1 MDFLDRPIYPF
12 YMGLFKKT
20 DEEKAKKQDKLDDI
34 YRKQQ
39 EQLTKSQDKEESK
52 AREKARK
59 YGFKVDDAAYVFS
72 CLPNDDE
79 KGTINFPIGA
89 VFIDRVVKFQKRWT
103 GDVVE
108 EISLKSVTSVEVS
121 KGLLPTVTVYASGN
135 TITFKVGVEAQKIAS
150 TVRELLPKASVG
162 AAAIDPVAQ
171 VEKLAQLLEKG
182 LLTKEEFEKKKK
194 ELLGL

>member
-1 MDFLDRPIYPF
+1 
-12 YMGLFKKT
+12 MGIFKKT
-20 DEEKAKKQDKLDDI
+20 EEEKVEKQQKLDEV
-34 YRKQQ
+34 YQKQQ
-39 EQLTKSQDKEESK
+39 ERLTISQDKQEVK

-59 YGFKVDDAAYVFS
+59 SGFNIEDATYVFS

-79 KGTINFPIGA
+79 KGTLNLPIGA

-103 GDVVE
+103 GNVLE

-150 TVRELLPKASVG
+150 TVRELLPKAIGG

-182 LLTKEEFEKKKK
+182 LLTKDEFEKKKR

>member
-1 MDFLDRPIYPF
+1 
-12 YMGLFKKT
+12 MGLFKKT
-20 DEEKAKKQDKLDDI
+20 DEQKVERQQKVDEL
-34 YRKQQ
+34 RLKQQ
-39 EQLTKSQDKEESK
+39 ERLAKSQDKEEIK

-59 YGFKVDDAAYVFS
+59 SGFNVDEATYVFS
-72 CLPNDDE
+72 CLQNDDE
-79 KGTINFPIGA
+79 KGTLNFPIGA

-103 GDVVE
+103 GNAIE

-135 TITFKVGVEAQKIAS
+135 TITFKVGVEAQKIAA
-150 TVRELLPKASVG
+150 TVRELLPKATGG
-162 AAAIDPVAQ
+162 ATAIDPVVQ

-194 ELLGL
+194 EYLGL

>member
-1 MDFLDRPIYPF
+1 
-12 YMGLFKKT
+12 MGIFKKT
-20 DEEKAKKQDKLDDI
+20 DEEKAE
-34 YRKQQ
+34 KQQ
-39 EQLTKSQDKEESK
+39 KVDELYEKQQAQLAKTQDKEENK
-52 AREKARK
+52 AREKAK
-59 YGFKVDDAAYVFS
+59 KAGFNVDDASYVFS

-79 KGTINFPIGA
+79 KGTLNFPIGA
-89 VFIDRVVKFQKRWT
+89 VFVDRVVKFQKRWT
-103 GDVVE
+103 GNVTE

-121 KGLLPTVTVYASGN
+121 KGILPTVTVYASGN

-150 TVRELLPKASVG
+150 TVREMIPKATVG
-162 AAAIDPVAQ
+162 VAAIDPVAQ

>member
-1 MDFLDRPIYPF
+1 MI
-12 YMGLFKKT
+12 
-20 DEEKAKKQDKLDDI
+20 
-34 YRKQQ
+34 
-39 EQLTKSQDKEESK
+39 
-52 AREKARK
+52 
-59 YGFKVDDAAYVFS
+59 
-72 CLPNDDE
+72 
-79 KGTINFPIGA
+79 
-89 VFIDRVVKFQKRWT
+89 
-103 GDVVE
+103 E

-150 TVRELLPKASVG
+150 TVRELLPKASGG